1 MSLYLALFSARLCYL
16 AGVQLPLFPLSL
28 AVFPGMTLPLHIFEE
43 RYKKMVRD
51 CVEQNQRRFVIVLA
65 KPAVDISDRDAPLYD
80 VGSFVD
86 ILTVSENPDGTYDM
100 LAHGQERC
108 KVRVTERESVQEM
121 DGSTRG
127 LLYTAEEAYPLG
139 RGDPNLERVAAW
151 DALDTFRE
159 YARTFFTPDAAEQID
174 EALPDDLVYQ
184 ASFIC
189 ANLRVPVTS
198 RQVMLEAPS
207 LTERFNVAQ
216 RLMQELLQMSRAS

>member
-1 MSLYLALFSARLCYL
+1 MP
-16 AGVQLPLFPLSL
+16 LPLFPLSL

-51 CVEQNQRRFVIVLA
+51 CVEENQRRFVIVLA
-65 KPAVDISDRDAPLYD
+65 KPAVDISDRDTPLYE

-108 KVRVTERESVQEM
+108 KVRVAKREPVQEM
-121 DGSTRG
+121 DGSTSQ
-127 LLYTAEEAYPLG
+127 LLYTDETPYPLE

-159 YARTFFTPDAAEQID
+159 YARAFFTPDAAEGID

-184 ASFIC
+184 ASFVC

-216 RLMQELLQMSRAS
+216 RLMQERLQMSRAS